1 MFLGFDEHRFST
13 SVGERVALVITPK
26 RPVTVP
32 LDALPPPGA
41 TPQMSE
47 VDAEIL
53 DQAKRRAPRV
63 TLCIFRGRD
72 DSKDNHWR
80 FDPDLSED
88 EAFELALG
96 LMRGQLIV
104 YREMVR
110 TGVCLFLHVGWG
122 SMEAAGFRRACET
135 LGNELEERQANGSPE
150 QQRPTDA
157 VDLWVARNLVFFFS
171 LGFKKV
177 VEDILPEKL
186 ALMEKRMDRIQRMAD
201 ILPPV

>member
-1 MFLGFDEHRFST
+1 MFLAFDEHRFST
-13 SVGERVALVITPK
+13 PVGERVALVITPK
-26 RPVTVP
+26 RPVTVQ
-32 LDALPPPGA
+32 LDALPAPGA
-41 TPQMSE
+41 RPQMSE

-53 DQAKRRAPRV
+53 DQAKRRASRV
-63 TLCIFRGRD
+63 SLCIFRGRD
-72 DSKDNHWR
+72 DSEENYWR
-80 FDPDLSED
+80 FDPSISE
-88 EAFELALG
+88 ENAFDLALG

-135 LGNELEERQANGSPE
+135 LGNELEERQTNGTPD
-150 QQRPTDA
+150 QQEPTDPI
-157 VDLWVARNLVFFFS
+157 DLWVARNLVFFFS

-186 ALMEKRMDRIQRMAD
+186 ALMEKRMERIQRMAEV
-201 ILPPV
+201 LPSV